1 MRCAVMGVLAP
12 LTGTIGAMQATEAIK
27 LIAGIG
33 EPLAGRLLLVDA
45 LHGESRTVRISKD
58 PHCAVCGDASA

>member
-1 MRCAVMGVLAP
+1 M
-12 LTGTIGAMQATEAIK
+12 K

-33 EPLAGRLLLVDA
+33 EPLAGRLLLLDA

-58 PHCAVCGDASA
+58 PRCPVCGSAGAR